1 MRPHR
6 GNAGEKEGGKDGK
19 GGRLYVSYHN
29 REFWF
34 GTYFG
39 KHDGISACE
48 RRVRVE
54 VLCYPFG

>member
-1 MRPHR
+1 VRPHR

-54 VLCYPFG
+54 VL